1 MREVDVYYQ
10 NVRAGRLTE
19 KSPTDYTFEY
29 ADNYYLDKSLP
40 AISLSLPKTRR
51 EYSSH
56 YLFPFFTNM
65 LTEGA
70 NKKVQCRLL
79 RLDENDYFGR
89 LMATADMDVIG
100 CVTVKRV

>member
-10 NVRAGRLTE
+10 DVKAGRLTE
-19 KSPTDYTFEY
+19 TSPTGYTFEY
-29 ADNYYLDKSLP
+29 ADDYYQNKSLP

-51 EYSSH
+51 EYSSS

-70 NKKVQCRLL
+70 NKRVQCRLL
-79 RLDENDYFGR
+79 KLDENDYFGR